1 MTGGVRLRAGEAPA
15 GRPAIR
21 AAAEFR
27 AAPELTIVVPTLNE
41 RDNVP
46 DLVERIGAA
55 LPGIDWELMFV
66 DDDSPDGT
74 AAIAKA
80 MGGSDARI
88 RCIRRIGRRGLS
100 GACLEGMLA
109 SQARYVAVMDGDLQH
124 DEALLAPM
132 VAALRSGDTD
142 VVVGS
147 RYRAGGSAD
156 ALTQSRL
163 RTSRWATAIT
173 GSLLGTE
180 LSDPM
185 SGYFMARREVIE
197 DLAPQLST
205 QGFKILLDIV
215 LTARGRLRVAE
226 LPYRFR
232 PRLHGTSKLDSR
244 VLLEFVG
251 LLLAKATNDLLGI
264 RFVLF
269 ALMGLIGL
277 GAHFLVLA
285 ASFEWLGLS
294 FAAAQTSATLAAI
307 AANFVLNNLVTYRDR
322 RLTGRRFATGLLR
335 FYVVSL
341 IGAVSNIGVGN
352 WLFASNGAW
361 WLAGLGGA
369 IMGVV
374 WNYVVTSVFVWR
386 SR

>member
-1 MTGGVRLRAGEAPA
+1 MTGLSM
-15 GRPAIR
+15 R
-21 AAAEFR
+21 AAQEPAATASSRASAEVR
-27 AAPELTIVVPTLNE
+27 PAPELTIVVPTLNE
-41 RDNVP
+41 RENVP
-46 DLVERIGAA
+46 KLVERIEAA
-55 LPGIDWELMFV
+55 LVSIDWELMFV
-66 DDDSPDGT
+66 DDDSPDDT
-74 AAIAKA
+74 ARIAKT
-80 MGGSDARI
+80 MGRSDARI
-88 RCIRRIGRRGLS
+88 RCIRRIGRRGLA

-109 SQARYVAVMDGDLQH
+109 SQARYVAVIDGDLQH
-124 DEALLAPM
+124 DETLLGSM
-132 VAALRSGDTD
+132 VAALRNGDTD

-147 RYRAGGSAD
+147 RYKAGGSAD
-156 ALTQSRL
+156 ALTRSRL

-173 GSLLGTE
+173 RALLGTE

-185 SGYFMARREVIE
+185 SGYFMMRREVVE

-215 LTARGRLRVAE
+215 LTARGRLRLLE

-232 PRLHGTSKLDSR
+232 PRFSGTSKLDSR
-244 VLLEFVG
+244 VLLEFLG
-251 LLLAKATNDLLGI
+251 LLLAKATNDLLGT

-277 GAHFLVLA
+277 GAHFVVLA
-285 ASFEWLGLS
+285 ASFEWLALS
-294 FAAAQTSATLAAI
+294 FPTAQTSATLAAI
-307 AANFVLNNLVTYRDR
+307 AANFVLNNFVTYRDQ
-322 RLTGRRFATGLLR
+322 RLTGRRFAIGLLR

-341 IGAVSNIGVGN
+341 IGAISNIGVGN

-361 WLAGLGGA
+361 WVAGLGGA

>member
-1 MTGGVRLRAGEAPA
+1 MTGGLRLRLDDTPAPA
-15 GRPAIR
+15 VPR
-21 AAAEFR
+21 AEIR
-27 AAPELTIVVPTLNE
+27 AAPELTVVVPTLNE

-46 DLVERIGAA
+46 KLVERIDAA
-55 LPGIDWELMFV
+55 LPGVDWELMFV

-74 AAIAKA
+74 AAVAKTL
-80 MGGSDARI
+80 GSFDARI
-88 RCIRRIGRRGLS
+88 RCIRRIGRRGLA
-100 GACLEGMLA
+100 GACLEGMLS
-109 SQARYVAVMDGDLQH
+109 SQARYVAVIDGDLQH
-124 DEALLAPM
+124 DEALLTPM
-132 VAALRSGDTD
+132 LAALRDGNADL
-142 VVVGS
+142 VVGS
-147 RYRAGGSAD
+147 RYKAGGSAD

-163 RTSRWATAIT
+163 RTSRWGTAIT
-173 GSLLGTE
+173 RSLLGTE

-185 SGYFMARREVIE
+185 SGFFMIRREVVE

-205 QGFKILLDIV
+205 QGFKILLDVV
-215 LTARGRLRVAE
+215 LSARGRLRLLE

-232 PRLHGTSKLDSR
+232 PRFHGTSKLDSR
-244 VLLEFVG
+244 VVLEFLG

-277 GAHFLVLA
+277 GGHLLVLT
-285 ASFEWLGLS
+285 ASFEWLGWS
-294 FAAAQTSATLAAI
+294 FVAAQTTATLMAI
-307 AANFVLNNLVTYRDR
+307 AANFVLNNLVTYRDQ
-322 RLTGRRFATGLLR
+322 RLTGRKFATGLLR

-352 WLFASNGAW
+352 WLFAANGAW

-369 IMGVV
+369 VMGVV
-374 WNYVVTSVFVWR
+374 WNYVITSVFVWR

>member
-1 MTGGVRLRAGEAPA
+1 MTGGLRLRAEEAPA
-15 GRPAIR
+15 ATASIR
-21 AAAEFR
+21 ASAEIR
-27 AAPELTIVVPTLNE
+27 VAPELTIVVPTLNE
-41 RDNVP
+41 RENVP
-46 DLVERIGAA
+46 KLVDQIEAA
-55 LPGIDWELMFV
+55 LSGIDWELMFV

-74 AAIAKA
+74 AAIAKT

-88 RCIRRIGRRGLS
+88 RCIRRIGRRGLA

-109 SQARYVAVMDGDLQH
+109 SQARYVAVIDGDLQH
-124 DEALLAPM
+124 DEGLLAPM
-132 VAALRSGDTD
+132 VGMLRGGSAD

-147 RYRAGGSAD
+147 RYKAGGSAD

-173 GSLLGTE
+173 QLLLGSE

-185 SGYFMARREVIE
+185 SGYFMMRREVVE
-197 DLAPQLST
+197 ELAPQLST
-205 QGFKILLDIV
+205 QGFKILLDVV
-215 LTARGRLRVAE
+215 LSARGRLRVVE

-232 PRLHGTSKLDSR
+232 PRFHGTSKLDSR
-244 VLLEFVG
+244 VLLEFAG

-277 GAHFLVLA
+277 CAHFLVLA

-294 FAAAQTSATLAAI
+294 FATAQTSATLVAV
-307 AANFVLNNLVTYRDR
+307 AANFALNNAVTYRDQ
-322 RLTGRRFATGLLR
+322 RLTGRRYVAGLLR

-352 WLFASNGAW
+352 WLFASQGTW
-361 WLAGLGGA
+361 WAAGLGGA
-369 IMGVV
+369 VMGVV

>member
-1 MTGGVRLRAGEAPA
+1 MTGSVRLRAEAAPSAPPA
-15 GRPAIR
+15 LPAPEEIR
-21 AAAEFR
+21 G
-27 AAPELTIVVPTLNE
+27 APELTIVVPTLNE
-41 RDNVP
+41 RENVP
-46 DLVERIGAA
+46 KLIERIGAA
-55 LPGIDWELMFV
+55 LDGIDWELMFV

-80 MGGSDARI
+80 MGRADARI
-88 RCIRRIGRRGLS
+88 RCIRRIARRGLA

-109 SQARYVAVMDGDLQH
+109 SQARYVAVIDGDLQH
-124 DEALLAPM
+124 DEALLAAM
-132 VAALRSGDTD
+132 VAALRDGNADI
-142 VVVGS
+142 VVGS
-147 RYRAGGSAD
+147 RYKPGGSAD

-173 GSLLGTE
+173 RALLRTE

-185 SGYFMARREVIE
+185 SGYFMMRREVVE

-215 LTARGRLRVAE
+215 LSARGRLRVVE

-232 PRLHGTSKLDSR
+232 PRSHGTSKLDSR

-251 LLLAKATNDLLGI
+251 LFLAKATNDLLGI

-277 GAHFLVLA
+277 GVHFLVLA
-285 ASFEWLGLS
+285 ASFGWSGLS

-307 AANFVLNNLVTYRDR
+307 AANFVLNNLVTYRDQ
-322 RLTGRRFATGLLR
+322 RLTGSRFVTGLLR

-352 WLFASNGAW
+352 WLFASNRAW